1 MKIGPVCKTVELI
14 KRESFEYKIVDDL
27 EQISFLFNILQKEQ
41 LSLSVR
47 LSRNITTQSE

>member
-27 EQISFLFNILQKEQ
+27 EQIKISSQYFKDGYGLMVNMHPKCWHC
-41 LSLSVR
+41 
-47 LSRNITTQSE
+47 